1 MNLLLL
7 VLPRVDLSGRFSI
20 LKYCKLVYL
29 SVILFVLFYCIE
41 YICLTTNG
49 GSVPNFI
56 TLTFYDLPTSEIFY
70 VDVLGFKF
78 FPRYEP
84 TRWFSLCAD
93 VKLGSEF
100 GLIEISK
107 KFIKPNIDKFD
118 CQVLDPPAL
127 LERIGGDVKII
138 SVPEKTDLGGFKA
151 VIGDPFNNRF
161 GFCSYK

>member
-1 MNLLLL
+1 M
-7 VLPRVDLSGRFSI
+7 
-20 LKYCKLVYL
+20 
-29 SVILFVLFYCIE
+29 
-41 YICLTTNG
+41 
-49 GSVPNFI
+49 
-56 TLTFYDLPTSEIFY
+56 
-70 VDVLGFKF
+70 
-78 FPRYEP
+78 
-84 TRWFSLCAD
+84 CAD